1 MRSKKEIERKKLND
15 TSIKSNQLDK
25 NSMLDQSNEYLLN

>member
-15 TSIKSNQLDK
+15 TSIKSNQLSK
-25 NSMLDQSNEYLLN
+25 NSILDQSNEYLLN